1 MIGPNSASGES
12 GGPAPII
19 LTATMDGEDA
29 AWATALRTA
38 HFPAERN
45 YLRAHITLFHHLPG
59 PQWPLVKDRVKRL
72 CADNPP
78 PVARIDRL
86 INLGRG
92 VAFHVDSPD
101 LLAMREE
108 LADGFFGLLTPQDS
122 NKPRLHITV
131 QNKVEPHVA
140 RKLLQTLESDF
151 TPRPLSII
159 GIDAHYYRGG
169 PWEPIQSWR
178 FRG

>member
-1 MIGPNSASGES
+1 LSSEA
-12 GGPAPII
+12 APII
-19 LTATMDGEDA
+19 LTATMGGEDA
-29 AWATALRTA
+29 AWATALRDQ

-59 PQWPLVKDRVKRL
+59 PQWPLVKDAVKRL
-72 CADNPP
+72 CANNPP

-92 VAFHVDSPD
+92 VAFHVDSSD

-108 LADGFFGLLTPQDS
+108 MADGFFGLLTPQDS

-131 QNKVEPHVA
+131 QNKVEPSVA
-140 RKLLQTLESDF
+140 RKLLQAMESEF

-169 PWEPIQSWR
+169 PWEPIQGWR